1 MSALISKP
9 VKQAHDWPTAIAD
22 AKGEGSVEM
31 ISQSAP
37 MPLSFLRDAPGWFAA
52 LSMLFVSGCL
62 LYGAPV
68 REDLARVRLE
78 MKSQSDPLTF
88 INQMRS
94 FALESIDNLSDAER
108 QILAAHPPEITTNHD
123 ETQLSFAWKVSSG
136 SYIEVLSTPAP
147 CIPMTAFRTRQVKFM

>member
-1 MSALISKP
+1 
-9 VKQAHDWPTAIAD
+9 
-22 AKGEGSVEM
+22 M

-37 MPLSFLRDAPGWFAA
+37 MPVSILRDAPGWFAA

-78 MKSQSDPLTF
+78 MKSQGDPLTF

-94 FALESIDNLSDAER
+94 FALESIDDVSDAER

-123 ETQLSFAWKVSSG
+123 QTQLSFAWKVSEG
-136 SYIEVLSTPAP
+136 SYIQVLSTPAP
-147 CIPMTAFRTRQVKFM
+147 CIPMTAFRTKQVKFL

>member
-1 MSALISKP
+1 MSVLILKP

-22 AKGEGSVEM
+22 AKGEDSVEM

-37 MPLSFLRDAPGWFAA
+37 MPLSILRDAPGWFAA
-52 LSMLFVSGCL
+52 LAMLFVSGCL

-78 MKSQSDPLTF
+78 MKSQGDPLTF

-94 FALESIDNLSDAER
+94 FALESIDDVSDTER
-108 QILAAHPPEITTNHD
+108 QTLAAHSPEITTNYD
-123 ETQLSFAWKVSSG
+123 QTQLSFAWKVSEG
-136 SYIEVLSTPAP
+136 SYIQVLSTPAP
-147 CIPMTAFRTRQVKFM
+147 CIPMTAFRTKQVKFM